1 MSEQVDQGRAVPTR
15 RRLLTQGLLAG
26 AGAVLASTN
35 AARAFDL
42 PRPAKLRDAENG
54 IETSGHGTLRA
65 HAEARGLLI
74 GCAVNTGLLEQQP
87 SYGRVIAEQFNLV
100 VGENCMKWGALRP
113 TATTFDFK
121 QADALM
127 AFAEEHQLKVRGH
140 NLCWHENLPEWF
152 AATVTKEN
160 ARTILTE
167 HIHTVAGRYKGR
179 MHSWDV
185 VNEAIWIKDGRPDGM
200 RVSPWLEMIGPDYV
214 EIAFRAAREADPT
227 AILTYNDYGVEYDTP
242 EEMAKRAAV
251 MALIERLQGAGAP
264 IQAVGI
270 QSHLRTGDIARLGD
284 GMHDFVKKL
293 RKRKLDTFVTEID
306 VNDDGLSDE
315 DMAQQDRDV
324 ATVYRHYL
332 DELLKEPSVKAV
344 LTWGLA
350 DQQSWL
356 MGETSRPKHPDRAQR
371 PLLLSVSDGVY
382 SPKPAFYAVRSA
394 IDGAKRR
401 QGV

>member
-1 MSEQVDQGRAVPTR
+1 MRKQAEQVRAVGTR
-15 RRLLTQGLLAG
+15 RGLLKRGLLAG
-26 AGAVLASTN
+26 AGAVLASSP

-42 PRPAKLRDAENG
+42 PRPGKLKDADNG
-54 IETSGHGTLRA
+54 VETNGRGALRA
-65 HAEARGLLI
+65 HAEARGLLV
-74 GCAVNTGLLEQQP
+74 GCAVNTELLEQQP
-87 SYGRVIAEQFNLV
+87 SYGRVIAEQFNMV
-100 VGENCMKWGALRP
+100 VGENCMKWAALRP

-127 AFAEEHQLKVRGH
+127 AFAADHQLKVRGH

-152 AATVTKEN
+152 AATVTREN
-160 ARTILTE
+160 ARTMLTE
-167 HIHTVAGRYKGR
+167 HIHTVAGRYKGQI
-179 MHSWDV
+179 HSWDV

-200 RVSPWLEMIGPDYV
+200 RVSPWLELIGPEYV
-214 EIAFRAAREADPT
+214 EIAFRAAREADPA
-227 AILTYNDYGVEYDTP
+227 AILTYNDYGIEYDTP

-251 MALIERLQGAGAP
+251 MSLIERLQTAGAP

-270 QSHLRTGDIARLGD
+270 QSHLRTGDIAKLGD
-284 GMHDFVKKL
+284 GIHDFVKKL
-293 RKRKLDTFVTEID
+293 HKRKLDTFVTEID

-315 DMAQQDRDV
+315 DVVQQDRDV

-332 DELLKEPSVKAV
+332 DELLKEQSVKAV

-356 MGETSRPKHPDRAQR
+356 MGERWRPKHPDRAQR
-371 PLLLSVSDGVY
+371 PLLLSVSDGAY
-382 SPKPAFYAVRSA
+382 SPKPAFYAVRLA

-401 QGV
+401 

>member
-1 MSEQVDQGRAVPTR
+1 MRKKAEQGRAAATTR
-15 RRLLTQGLLAG
+15 RRMLKQGLLAG
-26 AGAVLASTN
+26 AGAVLASST

-42 PRPAKLRDAENG
+42 PRPGKLRDADNG
-54 IETSGHGTLRA
+54 IETTGRGSLRA

-100 VGENCMKWGALRP
+100 VGENCMKWAALRP

-127 AFAEEHQLKVRGH
+127 AFAEGHQLKVRGH

-152 AATVTKEN
+152 ATTVTKEN
-160 ARTILTE
+160 ARTILTD

-179 MHSWDV
+179 IHSWDV
-185 VNEAIWIKDGRPDGM
+185 VNEAISIKDGRPDGM
-200 RVSPWLEMIGPDYV
+200 RVSPWLELIGPEYV
-214 EIAFRAAREADPT
+214 EIAFRAAREADPA
-227 AILTYNDYGVEYDTP
+227 AILTYNDYGIEYDTP

-251 MALIERLQGAGAP
+251 MSLIDRLQAAGAP
-264 IQAVGI
+264 IQAVGV
-270 QSHLRTGDIARLGD
+270 QSHLRTGDIAKLGD
-284 GMHDFVKKL
+284 GIHDFVKKL
-293 RKRKLDTFVTEID
+293 GKRKLDTFVTEID

-315 DMAQQDRDV
+315 DTDQQDRDV

-332 DELLKEPSVKAV
+332 NEVLKEKSVKAV

-350 DQQSWL
+350 DEQSWL
-356 MGETSRPKHPDRAQR
+356 AGEKWRPKHPDRAQR

-394 IDGAKRR
+394 IDGVKRR
-401 QGV
+401 